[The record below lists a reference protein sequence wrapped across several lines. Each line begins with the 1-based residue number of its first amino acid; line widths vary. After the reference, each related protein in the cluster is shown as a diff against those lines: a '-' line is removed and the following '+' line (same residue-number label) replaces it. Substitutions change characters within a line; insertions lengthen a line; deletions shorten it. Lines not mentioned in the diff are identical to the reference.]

1 MSPSRII
8 AVAPRHRASVHT
20 FRMPRGYTPFL
31 DAAPSKDV
39 LRGII
44 GANTE
49 QVRLGAR
56 EVYVHYGAGMG
67 QSKLKIP
74 GAEMGTARNMNTI
87 ARLAQMAAR
96 DRRSA
101 TRATLAGARGPAPAA
116 PGAAPQT
123 RLPAPKKSSRRSP

>member
-31 DAAPSKDV
+31 DAAPSKD
-39 LRGII
+39 

-49 QVRLGAR
+49 QVRIGAR

-74 GAEMGTARNMNTI
+74 GAEMGTGRNMNTI

-101 TRATLAGARGPAPAA
+101 TRATFAGARGPAPAA